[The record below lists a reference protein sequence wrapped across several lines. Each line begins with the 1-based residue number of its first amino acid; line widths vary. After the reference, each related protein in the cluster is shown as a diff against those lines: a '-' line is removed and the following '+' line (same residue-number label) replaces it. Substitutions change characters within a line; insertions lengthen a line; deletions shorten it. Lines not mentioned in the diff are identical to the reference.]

1 MCSKAKTREENG
13 KSRCQTGGYRPHVAE
28 PFGPGYVLGSSST
41 RRDATLLF
49 FFGNA
54 LTPFP
59 LIGIMLQALY
69 NTKRAGTEQSVQLHS
84 KIWGSIGCGHAQE
97 LLKL

>member
-13 KSRCQTGGYRPHVAE
+13 KAGVKPAVTGPTWRSHSARDV
-28 PFGPGYVLGSSST
+28 FSVQVQ
-41 RRDATLLF
+41 RDATLLF

-59 LIGIMLQALY
+59 PIGIMLQALY
-69 NTKRAGTEQSVQLHS
+69 NTKRAGTEQSVQLYS